1 VSKVEEE
8 NMVDLFN
15 GDEIERRG
23 GQEGLTPLVRVWS
36 QCKGELPQ
44 GMQEA
49 RADGQASVAL
59 AWVWSQYRGEFPQ
72 SAGERN
78 AISKADARAST
89 MSGKEPSDAL
99 PSIRSDP
106 GGSASKAS
114 TPFILKTAVGPF
126 LMG

>member
-1 VSKVEEE
+1 VSKVEGE

-23 GQEGLTPLVRVWS
+23 GQEGLTPLAWVWS
-36 QCKGELPQ
+36 QYKGELPQ
-44 GMQEA
+44 GMQA
-49 RADGQASVAL
+49 VRADGQASVAL

-89 MSGKEPSDAL
+89 MSGKEPSLVWLGLAAAIL
-99 PSIRSDP
+99 VV
-106 GGSASKAS
+106 GGLVWLFSGSPAS
-114 TPFILKTAVGPF
+114 PLQ
-126 LMG
+126 